1 MVAYMMIGMKIEGR
15 RRLRRMLVSGS
26 KTAYETKKMVRVAL
40 YAGVD
45 RLSSFWRPAILALPM
60 LVRSRNARR

>member
-1 MVAYMMIGMKIEGR
+1 MMIGMKIDGR
-15 RRLRRMLVSGS
+15 RRLRRILVRGS

-40 YAGVD
+40 YLPVL
-45 RLSSFWRPAILALPM
+45 RPRSFERPAILALPM